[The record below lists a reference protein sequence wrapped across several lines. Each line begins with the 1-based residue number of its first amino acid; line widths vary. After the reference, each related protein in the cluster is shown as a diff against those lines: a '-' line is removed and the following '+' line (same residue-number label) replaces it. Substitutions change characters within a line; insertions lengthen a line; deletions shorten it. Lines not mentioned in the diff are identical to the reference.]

1 MLPLADDSSRPEK
14 SGIAAHDPPPIKILI
29 ADDDITNRLVL
40 QGILNYQG
48 YQVLHAENGQEAVEL
63 FKREHPDLV
72 FIDVMMPVM
81 DGYQAAERIKKH
93 CGDRFVPVIF
103 LTAVTEDV
111 ALAKCIESGGD
122 DFLTKPYNHI
132 ILKARMEALLRIRDL
147 YNTINHQKNEIKLYQ
162 HCMEREA
169 MMAETLFA
177 SIIKSD
183 ALEKPYIKYLLSPMS
198 LFNGDVLIAADK
210 PSGGVNVLLGDFTG
224 HGMAAAT
231 GALPASSVFYG
242 MTKKGFSVAEI
253 ASEINLKMKN
263 ILPTGMFLAACIIDM
278 DPVTRSVTVWNG
290 GIPDVLVLSNEDGG
304 EIRRIKSTHL
314 PMGIL
319 DASSFDN
326 RVETFAISDGDRFYI
341 YSDGVIETTNP
352 DEVMFGQKRLEQVLR
367 KDPSS
372 QNVFT
377 FVGETLESFR
387 AGREQNDDV
396 TFIELTFDEAMLND
410 VGNLKHAAT
419 KAEHPSSHWT
429 MSFGFDADLL
439 KHSDPLP
446 VLIQS
451 IAELQGLKSSRQQL
465 YTILAELYSNSLE
478 HGLLR
483 LDSSI
488 KNSPEGFS
496 RYYQERELRLTAL
509 TEGSIKIDVTHT
521 PTVAGGR
528 LLLRI
533 EDSGQG
539 FDFRR
544 KNVSLENNTA
554 HWGRGVPLIHS
565 LCESVTYMGCGN
577 VVEAIYEW

>member
-1 MLPLADDSSRPEK
+1 MLTLADDSSRPKK
-14 SGIAAHDPPPIKILI
+14 SGIAAHDPPPLKILI

-81 DGYQAAERIKKH
+81 DGYKAAERIKKH

-132 ILKARMEALLRIRDL
+132 VLKARMEALLRIRDL

-162 HCMEREA
+162 HRMEREA

-253 ASEINLKMKN
+253 VSEINLKMKN

-278 DPVTRSVTVWNG
+278 DPVTRSATVWNG
-290 GIPDVLVLSNEDGG
+290 GIPDVLVLSNKDGG

-367 KDPSS
+367 KAPSS

-377 FVGETLESFR
+377 FVGQTLESFR

-429 MSFGFDADLL
+429 MSFSFDADLL

-446 VLIQS
+446 VLIQA

-496 RYYQERELRLTAL
+496 RYYQERESRLAAL
-509 TEGSIKIDVTHT
+509 TKGSIKIDVIHM
-521 PTVAGGR
+521 PTAAGGR

-533 EDSGQG
+533 EDSGPG

-544 KNVSLENNTA
+544 KNASLENNTA

-577 VVEAIYEW
+577 VVEAIYKW